1 MFYDHGMCPVRV
13 LCAYLQSSGCSRTK
27 GRPVRERIVV
37 IIVGRWRLMCMRVY
51 GVCVCVC
58 AIVRRWRLF
67 RRRVRREREIR
78 RA

>member
-1 MFYDHGMCPVRV
+1 MFYDRGMCPVRV

-51 GVCVCVC
+51 GVCVCVLSC
-58 AIVRRWRLF
+58 GCGGYSGGAYAGK
-67 RRRVRREREIR
+67 EK
-78 RA
+78 